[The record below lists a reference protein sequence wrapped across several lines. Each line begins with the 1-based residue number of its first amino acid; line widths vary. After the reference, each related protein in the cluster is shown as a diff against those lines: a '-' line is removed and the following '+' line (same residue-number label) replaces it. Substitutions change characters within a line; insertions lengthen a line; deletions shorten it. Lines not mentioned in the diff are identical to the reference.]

1 MSKLGQ
7 IAKDIWISEGDT
19 VDFYGFFT
27 RLEVSSLDWEMK
39 ICGNGRQSPCQRHS
53 EWEYP
58 KLCV

>member
-27 RLEVSSLDWEMK
+27 RLEVSSLDWEME
-39 ICGNGRQSPCQRHS
+39 ICGNGRQSPCQRH
-53 EWEYP
+53 
-58 KLCV
+58 